1 MVQSKELN
9 MEIGNNLKLLRK
21 RLKKSQEEVAQELNL
36 TRSSYSGYE
45 NGVAQPNLESLV
57 AFSEYYKVPIDD
69 LVKKDFES
77 FSDAEWERIDKG
89 LYADVKGQKLRVLAS
104 VVDQNEEELIEMISM
119 KASAGYTSGYADP
132 DYLKVLPT
140 FHLPFLSKNKKYR
153 SFPIKGDSMPPVVEG
168 SYVVA
173 EYIQN
178 WMTIRSGTPCI
189 VITKDEGIVFKVV
202 HNLLDTSQ
210 SFQLCSTNTFY
221 KPYIVHAN
229 NIIEMWK
236 FVNYISPEL
245 PEVRMDDND
254 LSKSIQELQKEIHE
268 LKVAINRS

>member
-1 MVQSKELN
+1 MVQSKN
-9 MEIGNNLKLLRK
+9 HRMEIGNNLKLLRK

-77 FSDAEWERIDKG
+77 FSESEWERIDKG
-89 LYADVKGQKLRVLAS
+89 LYADIKGQKLRVLTS
-104 VVDQNEEELIEMISM
+104 VVDQNEEELIEMIPM

>member
-1 MVQSKELN
+1 MVQSKESN

-77 FSDAEWERIDKG
+77 FSDSEWERIDKG
-89 LYADVKGQKLRVLAS
+89 LYADVKGQKLRVLTS
-104 VVDQNEEELIEMISM
+104 LVDQNEEELIEMIPM